1 MRIVVKLGGHAFP
14 LKLDVETITQYT
26 KVFRKMWKR
35 EHKLI
40 VITGGGEYARIY
52 IKAARKLGA
61 NETMCDL
68 IGIDSTRLNARM
80 LIAGLGDDVYPSIP
94 RSIQEINTAFER
106 GKIVVLGGM
115 YPGQSTDAVAAM
127 VSELIRASLLI
138 KVTDA
143 DGIYTTDPKKD
154 PTAKKL
160 DIISYTQL
168 LEMLIHKSVWAGE
181 YELFDPVAIKIM
193 DRSKIR
199 TWVISGRRPENIERV
214 VNGEKIGT
222 LVISSS
228 QTYS

>member
-1 MRIVVKLGGHAFP
+1 MGGHAFP

-26 KVFRKMWKR
+26 KVFRKMWKK

-40 VITGGGEYARIY
+40 LITGGGEYARIY
-52 IKAARKLGA
+52 IEAARKLGA
-61 NETMCDL
+61 NETICDL
-68 IGIDSTRLNARM
+68 TGIASSRLNARL
-80 LIAGLGDDVYPSIP
+80 LIAGLGDDAYPNIP
-94 RSIQEINTAFER
+94 RSIQEINTAFEG

-160 DIISYTQL
+160 DMISYTQL

-181 YELFDPVAIKIM
+181 YELFDPVAVKIM

-199 TWVISGRRPENIERV
+199 TWVISGRRPENIEQV
-214 VNGEKIGT
+214 VNGEEIGT
-222 LVISSS
+222 LVVSSS
-228 QTYS
+228 QMNP

>member
-14 LKLDVETITQYT
+14 LKLDVGTITHYA
-26 KVFRKMWKR
+26 KVFRKMWKK

-40 VITGGGEYARIY
+40 VITGGGEYARIF
-52 IKAARKLGA
+52 IEAARKLGA

-68 IGIDSTRLNARM
+68 TGIDSTRLNARM

-228 QTYS
+228 QTNS